1 MMSSP
6 LLLEQYA
13 ACRQQDYQREAA
25 AERFALQARHAS
37 AGVRARVSI
46 WLVQLASWL
55 ASDVQPAVRGWE
67 LPDRRLCSNGVEY
80 WPSA

>member
-1 MMSSP
+1 MNP
-6 LLLEQYA
+6 PVLLEQYA

-25 AERFALQARHAS
+25 AERLARQARHAS
-37 AGVRARVSI
+37 PGVRARLSV
-46 WLVQLASWL
+46 WLVHLANWL

-67 LPDRRLCSNGVEY
+67 LPECRLCSNGVEY